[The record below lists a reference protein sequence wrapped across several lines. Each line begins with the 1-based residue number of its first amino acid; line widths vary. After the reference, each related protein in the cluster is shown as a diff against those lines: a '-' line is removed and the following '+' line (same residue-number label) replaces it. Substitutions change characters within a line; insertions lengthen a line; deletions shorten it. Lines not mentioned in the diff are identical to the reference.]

1 MQMEN
6 HYPTCPA
13 SSDAEAD
20 CRCNEIEDAQVAEAS
35 RPSAAEMIRRA
46 KAAGILKPA
55 VTYT

>member
-1 MQMEN
+1 MKN

-20 CRCNEIEDAQVAEAS
+20 CRCNEIEDSQIAEAS

-55 VTYT
+55 VAYT